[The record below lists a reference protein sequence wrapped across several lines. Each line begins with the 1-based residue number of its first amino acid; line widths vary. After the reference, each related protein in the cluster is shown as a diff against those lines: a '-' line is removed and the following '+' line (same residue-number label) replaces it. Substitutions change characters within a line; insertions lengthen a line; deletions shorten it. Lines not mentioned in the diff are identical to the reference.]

1 MKKPINER
9 LLSMSLRLLA
19 QYDAQDKLI
28 EEMRKSNEARRVT
41 MQEFIR
47 ANYTGDDYAFNTI
60 KAAFVDGSQGLGR
73 RIYDNG
79 AYDHVQTRMLVKA
92 VREKYPVTVDQSTEG
107 RSDEQGD

>member
-1 MKKPINER
+1 MKKPINEKA
-9 LLSMSLRLLA
+9 LEISLRLLD
-19 QYDAQDKLI
+19 QHDKQMKLI
-28 EEMRKSNEARRVT
+28 EEMVKSVEARRT
-41 MQEFIR
+41 TIQEFIR
-47 ANYTGDDYAFNTI
+47 ANYTGDDYAYKLLKECYRT
-60 KAAFVDGSQGLGR
+60 GQGTMR